1 MIVTHVKKKIYN
13 TKSSNIK
20 TCKPKKPKKPNKQKR
35 KPTKKIY
42 IYQNPPK
49 PSLVPVL
56 SLYNSF
62 YFVDLDYTV
71 EIGLGITGG
80 ILLVIIIIG
89 TLCYR

>member
-1 MIVTHVKKKIYN
+1 MIVTHVKKRYTIPRVQISRHVSQKN
-13 TKSSNIK
+13 PKNQTNKNES
-20 TCKPKKPKKPNKQKR
+20 PKKNIPK
-35 KPTKKIY
+35 
-42 IYQNPPK
+42 PPK
-49 PSLVPVL
+49 TVACSCIAI
-56 SLYNSF
+56 NSS

>member
-1 MIVTHVKKKIYN
+1 MIVTRVKKRYTIQRVQISRHVSQKN
-13 TKSSNIK
+13 
-20 TCKPKKPKKPNKQKR
+20 PKKPYKQKR
-35 KPTKKIY
+35 KPKKIY
-42 IYQNPPK
+42 IYQNLPK

-56 SLYNSF
+56 PLYNSF

>member
-35 KPTKKIY
+35 KPQKKNIPK
-42 IYQNPPK
+42 PPK
-49 PSLVPVL
+49 TVACSCIAI
-56 SLYNSF
+56 NSS

>member
-1 MIVTHVKKKIYN
+1 MIVTHVKKRYTIPRVQI
-13 TKSSNIK
+13 SRHVSQK
-20 TCKPKKPKKPNKQKR
+20 TPKNQTNKNESPKKKYIPK
-35 KPTKKIY
+35 
-42 IYQNPPK
+42 PPK
-49 PSLVPVL
+49 TVACSCIAI
-56 SLYNSF
+56 NSS

>member
-1 MIVTHVKKKIYN
+1 MIVTHVKKRYTIPRVQISRHVSQKN
-13 TKSSNIK
+13 PKNQTNKNES
-20 TCKPKKPKKPNKQKR
+20 PKKK
-35 KPTKKIY
+35 